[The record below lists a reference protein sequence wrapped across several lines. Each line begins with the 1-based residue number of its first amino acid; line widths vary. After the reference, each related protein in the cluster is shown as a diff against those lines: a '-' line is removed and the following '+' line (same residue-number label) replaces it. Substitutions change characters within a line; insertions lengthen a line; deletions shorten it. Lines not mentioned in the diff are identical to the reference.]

1 MSMKSFKSGFT
12 LAELLIALAI
22 LGVIATFTIPK
33 VLNSATSGQNTS
45 IAKEVAGMISGAFSA
60 YSLNNTVSTSTEP
73 ESLTPYMNYV
83 SIVTSGTIGGLETC
97 SATLPCLQLHSGGV
111 LQYGTGNT
119 LSGTGSTDAVLF
131 NLDPDGS
138 GSAGAATFVLYANGR
153 LSTRG
158 AGAPGTSGAGTAA
171 TDKVTAITTDPSY
184 ISSW

>member
-1 MSMKSFKSGFT
+1 MKSFKSGFT

-45 IAKEVAGMISGAFSA
+45 VAKEVAGMISGAFSS
-60 YSLNNTVSTSTEP
+60 YTLNNTLSTSSEP

-83 SIVTSGTIGGLETC
+83 SIVTTGTIGGLEAC
-97 SATLPCLQLHSGGV
+97 SATLPCMKLHSGAV

-119 LSGTGSTDAVLF
+119 FSGTAATDAVLF

-138 GSAGAATFVLYANGR
+138 GSTGAATFVLYANGR
-153 LSTRG
+153 LTTRG
-158 AGAPGTSGAGTAA
+158 VGAPGSTGAGTAA
-171 TDKVTAITTDPSY
+171 TDKVTAITTDPTY
-184 ISSW
+184 IANW